1 MIKTKK
7 KTASN
12 KKTPAKRSSGMAPT
26 DRRAVRVIGAVTLAL
41 LLVMIALACI
51 SYLFTGAGDQSVQ
64 PDERYGNLLG
74 KAGYFLAHAL
84 MSRMGLATFFIL
96 TVGFALTGI
105 LALDKP
111 FSRIALFCA
120 KTIGAGLWLSVLL
133 AYFSSEYSGA
143 WGYRLNDM
151 LQGYIGWGLAIL
163 LALFPIVWAILRY
176 GITPEKLNQVREQRL
191 AEAQARRAEAERLR
205 AEKEDQL
212 RRLDE
217 LKRDADKP
225 HSDEAPSDDFAVTEE
240 EDPSSDEDDAMEPL
254 PDSVET
260 FPARPDAD
268 GDPCYEGNDDGLV
281 SADNSWSYADGQQE
295 DELSDGEAAPDVFP
309 DDDSACEEGME
320 GQNAAYAV
328 EDRCPDVPSSGLPA
342 EGQVLHEREGDVECT
357 VSIASAE
364 GELDE
369 DLAERIVAQYGEYD
383 PKLELSGFEFPP
395 LSLLRKL
402 DNEGINVDKDEVTAN
417 RRRIVE
423 TLKNY
428 NIDIS
433 HIHSTIGPTVTLYEI
448 IPAPGVKVSKIKSL
462 EDDIALSLSALG
474 IRIIAPIPGRGTIG
488 IEVPNKEPS
497 MVSMNAVVSS
507 AKFQTAKMELPVA
520 IGKNISNETVV
531 FDLAKMPHLLMAG
544 ATGQGKSVGLN
555 AVLASLL
562 YKKHPSQVKFVLVD
576 PKKVELTLYNKIER
590 HYLAKLP
597 DSQEAIITDTAK
609 VVNTLNSLCM
619 EMDARYD
626 LLKDAYVRN
635 IKEYNAKFVARRL
648 NPEKGHRYL
657 PYIVLVVDEFADLIM
672 TAGKEVEMPIARLAQ
687 LARAVGIHLII
698 ATQRPSVNVITGLIK
713 ANFPA
718 RIAFRVTSKIDS
730 RTILD
735 ASGAEQLI
743 GKGDMLLSANNVLT
757 RVQCAFIDTPEV
769 EEICEFIGAQKAYPH
784 AFLLPEYNGDR
795 DGDGTSGA
803 SSGDPMERDPKFEE
817 AARIV
822 VALQQGSASVIQR
835 KMAIGFNR
843 AGRIVD
849 QLEAAGV
856 IGPFNG
862 SKAREVLIQDE
873 ASLNRLLYGADGPV
887 PQGGE
892 TPMPF

>member
-1 MIKTKK
+1 MKTPCEGKKHISHRRGLGRSLMVRKKK
-7 KTASN
+7 KTTSDT
-12 KKTPAKRSSGMAPT
+12 KKSSRVRSSRPQDAKT
-26 DRRAVRVIGAVTLAL
+26 ARVIAAVVAAL
-41 LLVMIALACI
+41 VLVMIALACA

-64 PDERYGNLLG
+64 AGERYANLLG
-74 KAGYFLAHAL
+74 KAGYYISYAL
-84 MSRMGLATFFIL
+84 MDRMGISTFFL
-96 TVGFALTGI
+96 LVVGFAI
-105 LALDKP
+105 AAVVALDKP

-120 KTIGAGLWLSVLL
+120 KMIGWGIWLSVVL
-133 AYFSSEYSGA
+133 AYFSADYSGA
-143 WGYRLNDM
+143 WGYRLND
-151 LQGYIGWGLAIL
+151 LLRGYIGWGLPIL
-163 LALFPIVWAILRY
+163 LALLPIVWAILHY

-191 AEAQARRAEAERLR
+191 AEQQARREEAARLQEEKEAQDRQIAQLAQPQESTSPAQEEAETY
-205 AEKEDQL
+205 
-212 RRLDE
+212 
-217 LKRDADKP
+217 
-225 HSDEAPSDDFAVTEE
+225 AVEE
-240 EDPSSDEDDAMEPL
+240 Q
-254 PDSVET
+254 
-260 FPARPDAD
+260 
-268 GDPCYEGNDDGLV
+268 
-281 SADNSWSYADGQQE
+281 QQE
-295 DELSDGEAAPDVFP
+295 DESEASEEEEPEEIHPDQEHPDEEEAP
-309 DDDSACEEGME
+309 EEE
-320 GQNAAYAV
+320 HYAI
-328 EDRCPDVPSSGLPA
+328 EDRSPDAPSEGLPG
-342 EGQVLHEREGDVECT
+342 EGETLHEQEDGVECT
-357 VSIASAE
+357 MTVASQE
-364 GELDE
+364 SELDDDTARRVVE
-369 DLAERIVAQYGEYD
+369 QFGEYD
-383 PKLELSGFEFPP
+383 PTLDLPGYEFPP
-395 LSLLRKL
+395 IKLLRKF
-402 DNEGINVDKDEVTAN
+402 DNEGINVDKEEVIAN

-428 NIDIS
+428 HIDIA

-448 IPAPGVKVSKIKSL
+448 IPAPGVKVSKIKNL

-474 IRIIAPIPGRGTIG
+474 IRIIAPIPGKGTIG

-497 MVSMNAVVSS
+497 LVSMNSVVSS
-507 AKFQTAKMELPVA
+507 VKFQTAQMELPVA

-555 AVLASLL
+555 AVIASLL

-597 DSQEAIITDTAK
+597 DSQEAIITDTTK
-609 VVNTLNSLCM
+609 VIYTLNSLCM
-619 EMDARYD
+619 EMDQRYD

-672 TAGKEVEMPIARLAQ
+672 TAGKEVETPIARLAQ

-735 ASGAEQLI
+735 TSGAEQLI
-743 GKGDMLLSANNVLT
+743 GKGDMLFSAGNEMT

-769 EEICEFIGAQKAYPH
+769 EEICDFIGAQKGYPD
-784 AFLLPEYNGDR
+784 AFLLPEYSGER
-795 DGDGTSGA
+795 DGEGGSGGA
-803 SSGDPMERDPKFEE
+803 SGDPMERDPKFEE

-849 QLEAAGV
+849 QLEAAGI

-862 SKAREVLIQDE
+862 SKAREVLVQDE
-873 ASLNRLLYGADGPV
+873 ASLNRILYGDGPV
-887 PQGGE
+887 PEGGKE
-892 TPMPF
+892 NMPF

>member
-1 MIKTKK
+1 MAENYHGLLSMAKTKK
-7 KTASN
+7 KIVPS
-12 KKTPAKRSSGMAPT
+12 KKTSSATSASQGL
-26 DRRAVRVIGAVTLAL
+26 DRRAARVIGGVALAL
-41 LLVMIALACI
+41 LLLMVVLACV
-51 SYLFTGAGDQSVQ
+51 SYLFTGAGDQSV
-64 PDERYGNLLG
+64 ETGSRYGNLLG
-74 KAGYFLAHAL
+74 KAGYQISHLL
-84 MSRMGLATFFIL
+84 MGRMGLSTFFIL
-96 TVGFALTGI
+96 TVGFALAGI
-105 LALDKP
+105 VMLDKP

-120 KTIGAGLWLSVLL
+120 KTIGAGIWFSVVL

-143 WGYRLNDM
+143 WGYRLND
-151 LQGYIGWGLAIL
+151 LLSGYIGWGLPIL

-176 GITPEKLNQVREQRL
+176 GITPEKLNEVREQRL
-191 AEAQARRAEAERLR
+191 ARMQARRAQAESLR
-205 AEKEDQL
+205 AEKEEQM
-212 RRLDE
+212 RRLDDLARE
-217 LKRDADKP
+217 QADDSP
-225 HSDEAPSDDFAVTEE
+225 AFAVDEE
-240 EDPSSDEDDAMEPL
+240 TQPQDEPQHGQDAIEDYEPQEVPADDAPWQQ
-254 PDSVET
+254 
-260 FPARPDAD
+260 PA
-268 GDPCYEGNDDGLV
+268 YEEGSAAQTDGLAESV
-281 SADNSWSYADGQQE
+281 QG
-295 DELSDGEAAPDVFP
+295 GEQDIPSPTMDYTPAQDDVP
-309 DDDSACEEGME
+309 CEKTD
-320 GQNAAYAV
+320 ALYAV
-328 EDRCPDVPSSGLPA
+328 EDRFSDTAHAELPQQ
-342 EGQVLHEREGDVECT
+342 GQTLHEQEDGVECT
-357 VSIASAE
+357 VTVASSE
-364 GELDE
+364 GEWDE
-369 DLAERIVAQYGEYD
+369 DLAGRIVAQYGEYD
-383 PKLELSGFEFPP
+383 PKLELAGYEFPP
-395 LSLLRKL
+395 VRLLRKF

-474 IRIIAPIPGRGTIG
+474 IRIIAPIPGKGTIG

-497 MVSMNAVVSS
+497 MVSMNAVVCS
-507 AKFQTAKMELPVA
+507 AKFQTAQMELPVA

-597 DSQEAIITDTAK
+597 DSQEAIITDTTK
-609 VVNTLNSLCM
+609 VINTLNSLCM

-735 ASGAEQLI
+735 AAGAEQLI
-743 GKGDMLLSANNVLT
+743 GKGDMLLSANNMLT

-769 EEICEFIGAQKAYPH
+769 EEICEFIGAQKAYPN

-795 DGDGTSGA
+795 DGDFAGGGTG
-803 SSGDPMERDPKFEE
+803 GDPLERDPKFEE

-887 PQGGE
+887 PKGGE
-892 TPMPF
+892 SMPF